1 MSLIQAL
8 ILLHTIISMNGT
20 IKGYN
25 QLEIGSQV
33 NNGART
39 VGLGSKLV
47 DEETV
52 ESKGMLLK
60 NVDI

>member
-1 MSLIQAL
+1 MSFIQAL
-8 ILLHTIISMNGT
+8 ILLLTIINLNRT
-20 IKGYN
+20 TKGYG

-33 NNGART
+33 YNGAKT
-39 VGLGSKLV
+39 VDLGSKSAY
-47 DEETV
+47 EETV

>member
-1 MSLIQAL
+1 MRFIQAL
-8 ILLHTIISMNGT
+8 ILLHTIINMNWT
-20 IKGYN
+20 IKGYS

-39 VGLGSKLV
+39 VDLGSESV

-52 ESKGMLLK
+52 ESKGTVLK